1 MVTWSLNLL
10 AIEPDLAYLASLH
23 EEIQPKIR
31 FLKWFPLLYLSAQMQ
46 PLPYGGVVK
55 NSRNFFLQSFLVGH
69 LDWNWYFKIEWIW
82 ISKELALP
90 IAVFP
95 PAEIIVQWMKCGL
108 LKIGLTCWGTLFTLN
123 FSVRELKIAGHWVSS
138 LISGKVSN
146 VFRHVVFSQKKVIVI
161 DLQHQDVFHNQI
173 VHSKM

>member
-1 MVTWSLNLL
+1 M
-10 AIEPDLAYLASLH
+10 
-23 EEIQPKIR
+23 
-31 FLKWFPLLYLSAQMQ
+31 
-46 PLPYGGVVK
+46 
-55 NSRNFFLQSFLVGH
+55 GH
-69 LDWNWYFKIEWIW
+69 LVSQSARHRARLCVLGLTTWGDPAQNTVPEMISITIFINANATITLWWGCQELSKLFSPKFSRWPPGLKPVFKIEWIC
-82 ISKELALP
+82 
-90 IAVFP
+90 VP
-95 PAEIIVQWMKCGL
+95 PGEIIVQWMKCGL